1 VSARSISPFA
11 PTPAAPRHTPLP
23 RMRGPVTGILL
34 EVLRGPVGMPV
45 ELPAV
50 EPTPELLADDDAQL
64 ALYLCYELHY
74 GQLEGVDDAWEWEP
88 GLLAFRAVLERA
100 FEAALRAVVP
110 EPAAVDPAGVGAAL
124 QRLVAE
130 DEGGSLARYVEAHVT
145 AEQLRELFV
154 HRSAYQ
160 LKEADPHSW
169 AIPRLSGPPKAA
181 LVEVQADEYG
191 GGRPERVHATLFA
204 KAMAAIGLDPRYG
217 AYLERLPGS
226 TLATV
231 NLMSLLGLHRRLRG
245 AIVGHLAAF
254 EMTSSLPNR
263 RYGNGLRRLGFGD
276 DATDFF
282 DEHVEADAV
291 HEQVAAWDLAGG
303 LARAE
308 PQLADDILWGAA
320 ALLEVEG
327 RCGRCIL
334 DAWKRGESSLLAC

>member
-1 VSARSISPFA
+1 
-11 PTPAAPRHTPLP
+11 
-23 RMRGPVTGILL
+23 MRGPVSGILL
-34 EVLRGPVGMPV
+34 EVLRCTPGMPV
-45 ELPAV
+45 ELPALDADAD
-50 EPTPELLADDDAQL
+50 LLADDDVQL

-74 GQLEGVDDAWEWEP
+74 GELEGVDERWEWDP

-100 FEAALRAVVP
+100 FEAALRAAVRAP
-110 EPAAVDPAGVGAAL
+110 EATAGIDVGAAL
-124 QRLVAE
+124 QRLLAE
-130 DEGGSLARYVEAHVT
+130 AGGATLSRFVETQAT
-145 AEQLRELFV
+145 IEQVRELFV
-154 HRSAYQ
+154 HRSSYQ

-169 AIPRLSGPPKAA
+169 AIPRLAGAPKAA

-191 GGRPERVHATLFA
+191 GGRPERLHATLFA
-204 KAMAAIGLDPRYG
+204 NSMAAIGLDPRYG

-263 RYGNGLRRLGFGD
+263 RYGNGLRRLGFGI

-308 PQLADDILWGAA
+308 PRLAGDILWGAA

-334 DAWKRGESSLLAC
+334 GAWERGESSLREPLS